1 MNHEGNFDT
10 AIRLINEAKEYEQ
23 MQLNFRLIK
32 QKNCG
37 KRFASY
43 WDTSKES
50 QTQYKLFT
58 KFDKFWDE
66 EFYKLSE
73 YCQSIG
79 IEFMS
84 TPFDTISAEFLNEY
98 MGCFKIS
105 SSDITNKPFIQQIAG
120 YGTYYFIYRSK

>member
-10 AIRLINEAKEYEQ
+10 AIRLINEAKEGGADA
-23 MQLNFRLIK
+23 IK
-32 QKNCG
+32 FQTYKAE
-37 KRFASY
+37 KIAVKDSPAY

-50 QTQYKLFT
+50 TQTQYKLFT

-79 IEFMS
+79 IEFIG
-84 TPFDTISAEFLNEY
+84 THLILY
-98 MGCFKIS
+98 
-105 SSDITNKPFIQQIAG
+105 QQS
-120 YGTYYFIYRSK
+120 F